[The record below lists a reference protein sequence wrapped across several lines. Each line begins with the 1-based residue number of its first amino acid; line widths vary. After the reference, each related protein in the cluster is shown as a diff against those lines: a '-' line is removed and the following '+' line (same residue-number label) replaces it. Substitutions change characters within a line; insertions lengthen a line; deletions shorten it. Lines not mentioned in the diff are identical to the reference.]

1 MGILEEIFTAA
12 LWGREPPAVP
22 NWVEWIHIS
31 RGMTHCEICL
41 KLDKCWFVDE
51 TKPQLPQHPYCHCT
65 VSPLPLSRVLNEAQS
80 ECDIRKFSKYVFHP
94 ENNKGKKKLF
104 EGWGYDKADSEMLQ
118 RVFEKQAIEKYIQ
131 GQYEL
136 GKLDEQGQRIN
147 IRIRLERK
155 NNDEMVSFISG
166 WMVYPNGKIRLV
178 TPYGGA

>member
-51 TKPQLPQHPYCHCT
+51 TKPLLPQHPYCHCT

-104 EGWGYDKADSEMLQ
+104 
-118 RVFEKQAIEKYIQ
+118 
-131 GQYEL
+131 
-136 GKLDEQGQRIN
+136 
-147 IRIRLERK
+147 
-155 NNDEMVSFISG
+155 
-166 WMVYPNGKIRLV
+166 
-178 TPYGGA
+178 

>member
-1 MGILEEIFTAA
+1 
-12 LWGREPPAVP
+12 
-22 NWVEWIHIS
+22 
-31 RGMTHCEICL
+31 
-41 KLDKCWFVDE
+41 
-51 TKPQLPQHPYCHCT
+51 
-65 VSPLPLSRVLNEAQS
+65 
-80 ECDIRKFSKYVFHP
+80 
-94 ENNKGKKKLF
+94 
-104 EGWGYDKADSEMLQ
+104 MLQ

-155 NNDEMVSFISG
+155 NNDEMGSFISG